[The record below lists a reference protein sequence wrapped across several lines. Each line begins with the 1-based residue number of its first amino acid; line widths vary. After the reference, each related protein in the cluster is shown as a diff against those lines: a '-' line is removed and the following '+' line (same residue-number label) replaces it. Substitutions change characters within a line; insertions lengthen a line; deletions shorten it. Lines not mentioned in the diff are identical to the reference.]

1 MKPTQRNCRV
11 LSAHLLTSIEYAKN
25 MLLLKII
32 GIFSKERGKKLQIRD
47 VDGKDA

>member
-1 MKPTQRNCRV
+1 M
-11 LSAHLLTSIEYAKN
+11 LSAHVLTSTEYAKN

-32 GIFSKERGKKLQIRD
+32 GIFSKERGKKLQIGD